1 MKNLLIGSSGQV
13 GWELKRTLAT
23 LGEIFAPDEHELDLA
38 ATQRTREVV
47 REFRPNVI
55 VNAAAYNDVEKAE
68 TDTDL
73 VMTINGV
80 TPGVLAEE
88 AHELGAMLIH
98 YSTDYVFDGGKGAPY
113 TEQDIPNPINVYGH
127 SKLAGDRAIRDVG
140 GSYLILRTSWV
151 YSMRS
156 RRNFMAKVLRWAR
169 EQRTVRVVDD
179 QVSSPTWCR
188 LIAES
193 TAQILSQGI
202 HDLMGFFE
210 SRTGLYH
217 IACAG
222 FCSRYQ
228 WAQVILEEDPHHEE
242 QIALEVL
249 PAKTKEF
256 PSLAKR
262 PKFSVLNCD
271 LLSDHFGIRL
281 PEWKNGLRLALHNAN
296 RDS

>member
-1 MKNLLIGSSGQV
+1 MKILLIGSSGQV

-88 AHELGAMLIH
+88 AHELGAVLIH

-156 RRNFMAKVLRWAR
+156 RRNFMAKVLHWAR

-262 PKFSVLNCD
+262 PKFSALNCD

-281 PEWKNGLRLALHNAN
+281 PEWKHGLRLALHNAN